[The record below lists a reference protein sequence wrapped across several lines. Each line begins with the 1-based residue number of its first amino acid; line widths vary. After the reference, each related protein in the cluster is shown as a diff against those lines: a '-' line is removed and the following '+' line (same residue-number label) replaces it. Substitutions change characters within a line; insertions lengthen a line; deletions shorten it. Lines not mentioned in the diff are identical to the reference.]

1 MKRRVFLQ
9 SIPALAMSGVT
20 EPGEVM
26 TVRGRIRAARM
37 GVTLTHEHL
46 LANFAPHV
54 EGTKEPAGYDRDEV
68 VRIALPYL
76 ARIRELGCRTFVD
89 ATAVGLGRD
98 VRLLQH
104 LSKKSGLNILTTTGN
119 YAAAEY
125 RFLPQYV
132 YDSSPELL
140 ARRWIDE
147 WRHGIDGTSVRP
159 GFIKL
164 GFNGRALSDVEKT
177 LIRAGAIAH
186 RETGLTIGAH
196 TGQAVA
202 AFEQLAILTAMG
214 VQASAWMWIH
224 AQNEPA
230 LQNHVDAAKQG
241 AWISFDGISPESI
254 DAHVGMVANLRD
266 HGLLGHALI
275 SQDAGWFSV
284 GEPNGGKFRPFDT
297 VFTAFIP
304 ALRNRGFTQ
313 EDIDTLLV
321 RNPAKAFSIAGARTP
336 E

>member
-1 MKRRVFLQ
+1 MKRRDFLQ
-9 SIPALAMSGVT
+9 AIPALAMCGAAGT
-20 EPGEVM
+20 DEIM
-26 TVRGRIRAARM
+26 TVRGRMCASHM

-54 EGTKEPAGYDRDEV
+54 EGAKEPADYDRDEV

-98 VRLLQH
+98 VRLLQQ

-132 YDSSPELL
+132 YDSSPEML

-147 WRHGIDGTSVRP
+147 WAHGIDSTSVRP

-186 RETGLTIGAH
+186 RATGLTIGAH

-214 VQASAWMWIH
+214 VQPSAWIWIH
-224 AQNEPA
+224 AQNEPD
-230 LQNHVDAAKQG
+230 LQNHIDAAKQG
-241 AWISFDGISPESI
+241 AWISFDGIGPESI
-254 DAHVGMVANLRD
+254 DAHVAMVANLRD
-266 HGLLGHALI
+266 HGLMAHALI
-275 SQDAGWFSV
+275 SQDAGWYSV
-284 GEPNGGKFRPFDT
+284 GEPKGGKFRPFDT

-304 ALRNRGFTQ
+304 ALRDHGFAQ

-321 RNPAKAFSIAGARTP
+321 RNPAKAFSIAGARAP
-336 E
+336 